1 MRARIAPAAFALT
14 TCWLFVSVAGAQ
26 DADAGLPAPDVV
38 SSAQPAAA
46 TPAPEPDAEDAA
58 PPGPTPEQAALLEST
73 HVAELAQQTRVDVRA
88 ARPLLRGDSDV
99 LRIARALPGREA
111 ELARLTS
118 GARMEQI
125 ARMSQRELSDLRA
138 EWRAIRD
145 QLTEWQDQLSERS
158 TEVEGAHSHLVELRR
173 TWRALRDAVAAT
185 GDPNDPRVPRITAS
199 LDEVRSLVRDLDR
212 EREIVQGLED
222 RVSVLQL
229 TADDVNDDLRAA
241 LDAYRER
248 LHVRDRPPLWQGL
261 GEDQLDDDEP
271 AWSAHLAA
279 QARLL
284 SEQAPGV
291 LRLAIAWVVL
301 ALCLAW
307 ARRRVRGW
315 EGASDLGRWKRA
327 VERPVVAS
335 LLLVLFASRVFVPHA
350 PVVFGDVVSV
360 LILLPLAL
368 SMDLVL
374 PASSRP
380 AVALVAAYVLVD
392 RVEGTLADGLAA
404 RRALI
409 LVESIVLAVALAAWA
424 WRAPAEEGVLRWLR
438 RLALAAALTL
448 AAAVVANVLGY
459 AFLATVLVRGT
470 AIALEGTLS
479 LTVVGASID
488 ALARLALHGD
498 LLSRSH
504 GVRLHRT
511 LIESR
516 LERGIVVAFV
526 LAWVALVLGAYGL
539 ASPFFGWLEDVLHA
553 HRTFG
558 TLDLTLGEISAA
570 AIVLA
575 ISWVLTRF
583 VLFVLELDVLPRLAL
598 EAGVGGA
605 IAGLTRYVL
614 FGTGILLTLATLGI
628 DADQIALVAGA
639 LGVGVGFGLQGIVAN
654 FIAGLVL
661 MIERPVR
668 LGDRIEIGALAGK
681 VQRIGLRSST
691 VRGDDGSEVIVPN
704 EKLMNSEVVNWTF
717 SDRRNRVQI
726 PVGVGYGSDT
736 TKVLEILTSTVR
748 GHAEVLTAAHGAGD
762 PAVLFTGFG
771 ASSLDFVVRFW
782 TEQDQSARV
791 KSEVGLRILEALAA
805 ANVEIPFP
813 QQDVRVVS
821 LPEPQAAAATEAHA
835 KKA

>member
-1 MRARIAPAAFALT
+1 MRARLLSAFLALSAAWLTGALA
-14 TCWLFVSVAGAQ
+14 VAQ
-26 DADAGLPAPDVV
+26 DADAGVSAAPDVV
-38 SSAQPAAA
+38 SSAQPVA
-46 TPAPEPDAEDAA
+46 TPPAPEPDAEDGVTA
-58 PPGPTPEQAALLEST
+58 GPTPEQAALLEST

-88 ARPLLRGDSDV
+88 ARPLLRGDSDE

-118 GARMEQI
+118 AARREQI
-125 ARMSQRELSDLRA
+125 ARMSQRELADLRA
-138 EWRAIRD
+138 EWRAIRE
-145 QLTEWQDQLSERS
+145 QLAEWQEQLSERS

-173 TWRALRDAVAAT
+173 TWRALRDAVEAT
-185 GDPNDPRVPRITAS
+185 GDASDPRIPRISAS

-229 TADDVNDDLRAA
+229 TADDVNEDLRAA

-248 LHVRDRPPLWQGL
+248 LLIRDRPPLWHGL
-261 GEDQLDDDEP
+261 GEDEIGDDP
-271 AWSAHLAA
+271 AWGEHLAA
-279 QARLL
+279 QGRLL
-284 SEQAPGV
+284 AEQTPGA
-291 LRLAIAWVVL
+291 LRLVLVWAVL
-301 ALCLAW
+301 ALVFAW
-307 ARRRVRGW
+307 ARRRVRAS
-315 EGASDLGRWKRA
+315 EGAGDLGRWKRA
-327 VERPVVAS
+327 VQQPVVAA
-335 LLLVLFASRVFVPHA
+335 LLLVLFASGVFVPHA
-350 PVVFGDVVSV
+350 PVVFGDVVGV
-360 LILLPLAL
+360 LILVPLVL

-374 PASSRP
+374 PASTRP
-380 AVALVAAYVLVD
+380 AVAIVAVYVLVD
-392 RVEGTLADGLAA
+392 RFEGTLADGLAA
-404 RRALI
+404 RRASI
-409 LVESIVLAVALAAWA
+409 LVESLAVSALLGAWA
-424 WRAPAEEGVLRWLR
+424 WRAPSDAGVMRWLR
-438 RLALAAALTL
+438 RLALAAALVDL
-448 AAAVVANVLGY
+448 AALILNVAGY

-488 ALARLALHGD
+488 ALARLALHSE
-498 LLSRSH
+498 LLSGSH
-504 GVRLHRT
+504 GVRLHRP

-516 LERGIVVAFV
+516 LERGIIATFA
-526 LAWVALVLGAYGL
+526 LAWVGLVLGAYGL

-558 TLDLTLGEISAA
+558 TLDLTLGDISAA

-605 IAGLTRYVL
+605 ISGLTRYVL

-661 MIERPVR
+661 MLERPVR
-668 LGDRIEIGALAGK
+668 LGDRIEIGTLVGK

-748 GHAEVLTAAHGAGD
+748 AHAEVLTAAHGAGD

-782 TEQDQSARV
+782 TDQDQSARV

-805 ANVEIPFP
+805 AKIEIPFP

-821 LPEPQAAAATEAHA
+821 LPAALPEA
-835 KKA
+835 KTP